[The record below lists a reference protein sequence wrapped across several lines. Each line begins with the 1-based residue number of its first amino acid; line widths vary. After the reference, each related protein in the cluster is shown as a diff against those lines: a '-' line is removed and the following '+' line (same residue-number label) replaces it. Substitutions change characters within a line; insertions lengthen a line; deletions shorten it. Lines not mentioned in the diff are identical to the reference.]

1 MNGERTP
8 AKDLSDGVLRGIKV
22 LDFTRAVAGGYCTRV
37 MQDMGAEVVKI
48 EAPEIG
54 DGIRLLPPFSGESWA
69 LPASMSPIFIHCN
82 AGKSSIC
89 LDLKKPEAIDLVKRM
104 VPHFD
109 VVVENF
115 TPHVMGSL
123 GLAYDD
129 LKQLREDL
137 IMCSISGFGADGPL
151 ADSPATDPVGQAMS
165 GMLSLCGDENGY
177 PYQAGNGIAD
187 STTAMTS
194 ALAIVSAILE
204 RFRSG
209 EGQHIDVGMMDAL
222 FAVDC
227 AAAPSYVASHGEYSV
242 PRGGRFHHLACPW
255 GVFKGP
261 QDSYMVVMAAGD
273 LPWERLVRFMGRPEL
288 IEDPDFENMG
298 VRLKNQEKVH
308 EIIEEFLQ
316 TFETAEAAHRAFAEA
331 RIIVGTVLDPWQA
344 ANHPQM
350 ASRNMIHEVDY
361 PFSDDPVAT
370 IATGLHFSKSKTSIG
385 RAPFLGEHNR
395 QVLREFLGLSEDELK
410 RLHET
415 GVLYEHVIVPH
426 LPDAS

>member
-1 MNGERTP
+1 MP
-8 AKDLSDGVLRGIKV
+8 ANDVKNGVLRGIKV

-37 MQDMGAEVVKI
+37 LRDMGAEVVKI

-54 DGIRLLPPFSGESWA
+54 DGIRLLPPFSGKSWA

-82 AGKSSIC
+82 AGKSSIG
-89 LDLKKPEAIDLVKRM
+89 LDLKKPEAIDLLKRM

-115 TPHVMGSL
+115 TPHVMRSL

-129 LKQLREDL
+129 LKGLREDL
-137 IMCSISGFGADGPL
+137 IMCSISGFGAEGPL
-151 ADSPATDPVGQAMS
+151 AEFPATDPVGQAMS
-165 GMLSLCGDENGY
+165 GMLSLCGDEDGY

-187 STTAMTS
+187 STSAMTA

-209 EGQHIDVGMMDAL
+209 EGQHIDIGMMDAL

-227 AAAPSYVASHGEYSV
+227 AAAPSYVASRGEYSV
-242 PRGGRFHHLACPW
+242 PRGGQYHHLACPW

-261 QDSYMVVMAAGD
+261 QGSYMVVMAVGD
-273 LPWERLVRFMGRPEL
+273 LPWERLVRFMGRPDL
-288 IEDPDFENMG
+288 IEHPDFNNMG
-298 VRLKNQEKVH
+298 VRLQNQEKVH

-316 TFETAEAAHRAFAEA
+316 TFETAEAAHKALSEA
-331 RIIVGTVLDPWQA
+331 LIIVGRVLDPWEA

-350 ASRNMIHEVDY
+350 ATRDMIHPVDY
-361 PFSDDPVAT
+361 PFADDPVPT

-395 QVLREFLGLSEDELK
+395 QVLREYLGLSDDELTQ
-410 RLHET
+410 LHEK
-415 GVLYEHVIVPH
+415 GVLHEHVIVPH
-426 LPDAS
+426 LSDAS

>member
-1 MNGERTP
+1 MTH
-8 AKDLSDGVLRGIKV
+8 SMDGVLRGIKV

-37 MQDMGAEVVKI
+37 LRDMGAEVVKI

-69 LPASMSPIFIHCN
+69 LPASMSPVFIHCN

-89 LDLKKPEAIDLVKRM
+89 LDLKKPEAVALVKRM

-115 TPHVMGSL
+115 TPHVMRSF

-129 LKQLREDL
+129 LRLLREDL
-137 IMCSISGFGADGPL
+137 VMCSISGFGAEGPL
-151 ADSPATDPVGQAMS
+151 ADNPATDPVGQAMS
-165 GMLSLCGDENGY
+165 GMLSLCGDEDGY

-194 ALAIVSAILE
+194 ALAIVAALLE

-209 EGQHIDVGMMDAL
+209 EGQHIDIGMMDAL

-227 AAAPSYVASHGEYSV
+227 AAAPSYVASRGEYSV

-261 QDSYMVVMAAGD
+261 QDSYLVVMAAGD
-273 LPWERLVRFMGRPEL
+273 IPWENLVRFMGRPDL
-288 IEDPDFENMG
+288 ITHPDFENMG

-308 EIIEEFLQ
+308 DIIEAFLQ
-316 TFETAEAAHRAFAEA
+316 TFDTVEAAHKALSDA
-331 RIIVGTVLDPWQA
+331 RIIAGPVLDPWEA
-344 ANHPQM
+344 ANHPQL
-350 ASRNMIHEVDY
+350 AARGMIHEVDY
-361 PFSDDPVAT
+361 PLADDPVPT
-370 IATGLHFSKSKTSIG
+370 IGTGLHFSKSRTSVG

-395 QVLREFLGLSEDELK
+395 EILREYLGLSDENVKHL
-410 RLHET
+410 LDT
-415 GVLYEHVIVPH
+415 GVLYEHVVVPH
-426 LPDAS
+426 LSDAP